1 MFEIRKARTLNYS
14 PRYRFVPLLIA
25 GLIAAV
31 APATAIQAFD
41 MEQDQAAKLKAA
53 RAKAAADKATTS
65 AAEPRT
71 IYDGV
76 YAAAQAERG
85 KKNFTEFCSSCHGAR
100 AGGGPAAPAITGSS
114 LDEKEGGSL
123 FDLFEFMRGAM
134 PPDNPGYLRDRE
146 YADVLAYILQLQGAP
161 AGEAELPNSEE
172 GLTAIEIV
180 ARH

>member
-1 MFEIRKARTLNYS
+1 MNYS
-14 PRYRFVPLLIA
+14 PRYRFVPVLMA

-31 APATAIQAFD
+31 VPATAIQAFD

-53 RAKAAADKATTS
+53 REKAAAEKATAS
-65 AAEPRT
+65 AEART
-71 IYDGV
+71 MYDGV
-76 YAAAQAERG
+76 YTDAQAERG
-85 KKNFTEFCSSCHGAR
+85 KTAFMEFCASCHGAR

-114 LDEKEGGSL
+114 LDEKAGGSL
-123 FDLFEFMRGAM
+123 LDLFEFMRAAM

-172 GLTAIEIV
+172 GLTTIEIV
-180 ARH
+180 ARR